1 MRDRWSAEKA
11 WAWRAEQGRLL
22 GCNFIPSTAVNQLE
36 FWQAESFD
44 PETIRRELDW
54 AAALGMNAL
63 RVFLHDLAYAADPEG
78 FLGRLERFLAWAAE
92 RGLRTMPVLFDDCWY
107 EGAAPGPQAAPRPG
121 VHNSRWVRSPGLRA
135 ARDESQTERLAAY
148 VGAVV
153 GAFARDRRVLAWD
166 LYNEVGNFFL
176 PLLALPAPIKQ
187 LSLLGRGLSHYL
199 LPIPTLTLFR
209 MAARWARSADP
220 EQPVTSP
227 LWFKSPSLNRALM
240 EESDV
245 VSFHHYRDAA
255 DLERYIRELS
265 AYGRPLLCTEYLAR
279 TTGSLFR
286 TALPVFGAADI
297 PCFNWGLVAGKTQTQ
312 FTWTDRPGAG
322 AEGSPWYHDIL
333 RPDGSPY
340 DEGEAALLRA
350 YLGSGSS
357 GGTGS

>member
-1 MRDRWSAEKA
+1 MRDRWNAEKA
-11 WAWRAEQGRLL
+11 WAWRAEQGRIL

-36 FWQAESFD
+36 LWQAESFD

-54 AAALGMNAL
+54 AADLGMNTL
-63 RVFLHDLAYAADPEG
+63 RIFLHDLTYAADPDG

-92 RGLRTMPVLFDDCWY
+92 RGLRSMPVLFDDCWY

-121 VHNSRWVRSPGLRA
+121 VHNSRWLRSPGLLA
-135 ARDESQTERLAAY
+135 ARDEAQEERLAAY
-148 VGAVV
+148 VRAVV
-153 GAFARDRRVLAWD
+153 GTFARDRRVFAWD

-176 PLLALPAPIKQ
+176 PLLALPPPGKQ
-187 LSLLGRGLSHYL
+187 LRLLALGISHYL
-199 LPIPTLTLFR
+199 LPIPTLPLFHKT
-209 MAARWARSADP
+209 ARWARSAAP

-227 LWFKSPSLNRALM
+227 LWFKSPALNRALI

-265 AYGRPLLCTEYLAR
+265 VYGRPLLCTEYLAR
-279 TTGSLFR
+279 TTGSRFP
-286 TALPVFGAADI
+286 TALPVFGAADV
-297 PCFNWGLVAGKTQTQ
+297 PCFNWGLVAGKTQTH
-312 FTWTDRPGAG
+312 FTWKDRPGAA

-340 DEGEAALLRA
+340 DEEEASLLRA
-350 YLGSGSS
+350 YR
-357 GGTGS
+357 GTVPVGRRGR